1 MEQAASDHGRIFAE
15 GYLAGISGDLRSA
28 NPQKAE
34 GIEAAAWLEGW
45 DQGNAKREQN
55 NARSRKRIHPLDTS
69 WTGDLSHL
77 RLHTRHK
84 VTATPRGG

>member
-1 MEQAASDHGRIFAE
+1 VTLNLSGRDPPIVSRSYVSLMEQAASDHGRIFAE

-34 GIEAAAWLEGW
+34 SIEAAAWLEGW

-69 WTGDLSHL
+69 
-77 RLHTRHK
+77 
-84 VTATPRGG
+84 